1 MRGATWRGRN
11 SGPAKL
17 QPDRSHPATA
27 RAEPGAAR
35 GGAVW
40 RRRDRK
46 RNRERLM
53 EFMNVQYQGINLGAC
68 GAFDVEF
75 LRVAG
80 VKWAWLERVIRTGC
94 RTQAAADESNE
105 AKP

>member
-1 MRGATWRGRN
+1 
-11 SGPAKL
+11 
-17 QPDRSHPATA
+17 
-27 RAEPGAAR
+27 
-35 GGAVW
+35 
-40 RRRDRK
+40 
-46 RNRERLM
+46 M